1 MDLGRNKLRGACVVR
16 WLALLI
22 IVAGCSTATERIA
35 SSTND
40 IHGLARSSGRRFETI
55 HTETGKSDPSIPT
68 IRVEAEQGIQE
79 QEQIMGLVDAVQIYL
94 MDTTNI
100 TPWWASIVTYGLIFG
115 TVACGVFLVW
125 HFGLGKFIRAWLGLV
140 TPTERKEAT
149 LAAQLIDI
157 GGDEARDVV
166 WKRRQEDRLFDTAFR
181 RYAPVRKAS
190 AKSRKKRSTK

>member
-1 MDLGRNKLRGACVVR
+1 MELGRDKLCGACVVKR
-16 WLALLI
+16 LALLVV
-22 IVAGCSTATERIA
+22 VAGCSTSTERIA
-35 SSTND
+35 SSTNE
-40 IHGLARSSGRRFETI
+40 IHGLARSSGRRFEVI
-55 HTETGKSDPSIPT
+55 HTETAKPDPSIPT
-68 IRVEAEQGIQE
+68 IRTEAEGGIEE
-79 QEQIMGLVDAVQIYL
+79 QEQIMGLVDAVQVYL

-100 TPWWASIVTYGLIFG
+100 TPWWASIVTYVLIFG